1 MPIHPESNIGA
12 VHLTIASL
20 DRSLRFYIDRLGFQ
34 LNARQEGVASLGA
47 GSRDLLVLHESAEAK
62 PVPRTAGL
70 YHFAILVPSR
80 IDLARA
86 LRHLAIMQTP
96 MQGFSDHLV
105 SEAIY
110 LADPDGNGIEVYR
123 DRPRAEWPYVD
134 GRLQMATDPLDVED
148 LLREADRDAQS
159 GAGPADAAPPAVMLP
174 DGTRIGHVHLHVSF
188 LEDTEEFY
196 TRALGLDVTARYGG
210 SATFMSAGGYH
221 HHVAAN
227 TWAGVGAP
235 QPPTGAIG
243 LRRFEILVP
252 DNAARDSAGESLQRA
267 GVSVSSEGEVILVK
281 DPSGHLIALTSKPPS
296 PPR

>member
-1 MPIHPESNIGA
+1 
-12 VHLTIASL
+12 
-20 DRSLRFYIDRLGFQ
+20 
-34 LNARQEGVASLGA
+34 
-47 GSRDLLVLHESAEAK
+47 
-62 PVPRTAGL
+62 
-70 YHFAILVPSR
+70 
-80 IDLARA
+80 
-86 LRHLAIMQTP
+86 MQTP

-134 GRLQMATDPLDVED
+134 GRLQMASDPLDVEN
-148 LLREADRDAQS
+148 LLREADRDAR
-159 GAGPADAAPPAVMLP
+159 GADPDGRDGAALELPA
-174 DGTRIGHVHLHVSF
+174 GTRIGHIHLHVSF

-196 TRALGLDVTARYGG
+196 TRALGLDVMARYGG

-235 QPPTGAIG
+235 QPPKGAIG
-243 LRRFEILVP
+243 LRHFELLVP
-252 DNAARDSAGESLQRA
+252 DSAARDSAGESLQRA
-267 GVSVSSEGEVILVK
+267 GVSVSSEGEALLVE
-281 DPSGHLIALTSKPPS
+281 DPSGHVIAVTPQPPI

>member
-1 MPIHPESNIGA
+1 MPIHPETAIGA
-12 VHLTIASL
+12 VHLTVANL

-34 LNARQEGVASLGA
+34 LNSRQEGMASLGA
-47 GSRDLLVLHESAEAK
+47 GGHDLLVLYESPDAK
-62 PVPRTAGL
+62 AAPRTAGL

-80 IDLARA
+80 IDLART
-86 LRHLAIMQTP
+86 LRQLAILRTP

-123 DRPRAEWPYVD
+123 DRPRAEWPFVD
-134 GRLQMATDPLDVED
+134 GRLQMATDPLDVEQ
-148 LLREADRDAQS
+148 LLREADGDARRGADPS
-159 GAGPADAAPPAVMLP
+159 GAAPPSVVLP

-196 TRALGLDVTARYGG
+196 TRALGLDVMARYGG

-221 HHVAAN
+221 HHLAAN

-235 QPPTGAIG
+235 QPPKGAIG
-243 LRRFEILVP
+243 LRHFELLVP
-252 DNAARDSAGESLQRA
+252 DGAARDRAAESLQRA
-267 GVSVSSEGEVILVK
+267 GVSTSSEDEALLVE
-281 DPSGHLIALTSKPPS
+281 DPSGHVIAVAPRPPI
-296 PPR
+296 PLR

>member
-1 MPIHPESNIGA
+1 MPIHPESRIGA

-20 DRSLRFYIDRLGFQ
+20 DRSLRFYLDRLGFQ
-34 LNARQEGVASLGA
+34 LHARQEGTASLGA
-47 GSRDLLVLHESAEAK
+47 GGDDLLVLHESLEAK
-62 PVPRTAGL
+62 PARRTAGL

-80 IDLARA
+80 IDLART
-86 LRHLAIMQTP
+86 LRQLAMLRTP

-148 LLREADRDAQS
+148 LLRDADRDAER
-159 GAGPADAAPPAVMLP
+159 GADRAGAAPPPAMLP
-174 DGTRIGHVHLHVSF
+174 DGTRIGHMHLHVSF

-196 TRALGLDVTARYGG
+196 THALGLDVTARYGG

-235 QPPTGAIG
+235 QPPKGAIG
-243 LRRFEILVP
+243 LRQFELIVP
-252 DNAARDSAGESLQRA
+252 DNAARDAAGESLQRA
-267 GVSVSSEGEVILVK
+267 GVSVSSDGEALVVK
-281 DPSGHLIALTSKPPS
+281 DPSGHVIVVTPQAAI

>member
-1 MPIHPESNIGA
+1 MPIHPDTSIGA
-12 VHLTIASL
+12 VHLTIANL

-34 LNARQEGVASLGA
+34 LSARQDGKAALGA
-47 GSRDLLVLHESAEAK
+47 GDRDLLILYEVPDAK
-62 PVPRTAGL
+62 PARRTAGL

-80 IDLARA
+80 IDLART
-86 LRHLAIMQTP
+86 LRQLAILQQP

-134 GRLQMATDPLDVED
+134 GRLQMATDPLDVEQ
-148 LLREADRDAQS
+148 LLREADRDARGTDPA
-159 GAGPADAAPPAVMLP
+159 GATAPAAVLPA
-174 DGTRIGHVHLHVSF
+174 GTRIGHMHLHVSF

-196 TRALGLDVTARYGG
+196 TRAMGLDVMARYGG

-221 HHVAAN
+221 HHVAVN

-235 QPPTGAIG
+235 RPPKGAAG
-243 LRRFEILVP
+243 LRRFELLVP
-252 DNAARDSAGESLQRA
+252 DHRARDSAGASLQGA
-267 GVSVSSEGEVILVK
+267 GVSVSSEGEALVVE
-281 DPSGHLIALTSKPPS
+281 DPSGHVIAVTPQTSNPPQ
-296 PPR
+296 